1 MLLSDRVEALTG
13 PDNATDVLVEVA
25 LHDGPGQ
32 HSIRANAAG
41 TKVIYTR
48 VSDGKEETCWA
59 EEWTGDNRR
68 ATTINMLRSRG
79 L

>member
-13 PDNATDVLVEVA
+13 ADNATDVLVEVA
-25 LHDGPGQ
+25 LHDGHGQ
-32 HSIRANAAG
+32 HLIRANNAG

-59 EEWTGDNRR
+59 EEWTGSHRIDR
-68 ATTINMLRSRG
+68 TIIMLRSRG

>member
-1 MLLSDRVEALTG
+1 MLLSDRVEALKG
-13 PDNATDVLVEVA
+13 PDNAIDVLVEVA

-32 HSIRANAAG
+32 HSIRANNAG

-59 EEWTGDNRR
+59 EEWTANHRIDR
-68 ATTINMLRSRG
+68 TILMLRSRG